1 MIRRLERHGTAWTL
15 TVMLASRNIIL
26 SFMCLR
32 GVAVSPE
39 RAAEFCDGR
48 GGLAAPLE
56 LVVLEGRWV
65 RGLLLPWVH
74 AFWGGG
80 FLDK

>member
-1 MIRRLERHGTAWTL
+1 
-15 TVMLASRNIIL
+15 
-26 SFMCLR
+26 MCLR